1 MILRPFP
8 LEEETF
14 AENDPGKD
22 LFALLFVSFL
32 LLGSVLGWSLSAG
45 EKQTPLK
52 TNAAGK
58 GPVVSKRYL
67 ARLKPCGKAV
77 CLLQAGKSYVL
88 PEEASRVA
96 REGLF
101 PPGFKERTLI
111 VLPPPPGLKAAD
123 LLLAVSALNQAGLRV
138 EFRAPRKE

>member
-1 MILRPFP
+1 MIFGPFP
-8 LEEETF
+8 PEEETLG
-14 AENDPGKD
+14 ENDPGKD

-32 LLGSVLGWSLSAG
+32 LIGSALGWSLSAG
-45 EKQTPLK
+45 EKRTPLK

-58 GPVVSKRYL
+58 GAVVAMRYL

-77 CLLQAGKSYVL
+77 CLIQAGRTYRL

-101 PPGFKERTLI
+101 PPGFEGKTLI
-111 VLPPPPGLKAAD
+111 VLPPPPELRAGD

-138 EFRAPRKE
+138 EFRTPVKE